1 MEQITTEATIFMV
14 LGWGFV
20 LTLVIY
26 SMKKILTDKIS
37 YDEDD

>member
-1 MEQITTEATIFMV
+1 MEQITTEAIIFMA

-26 SMKKILTDKIS
+26 TMKKILTDKIS

>member
-1 MEQITTEATIFMV
+1 MEQITTEAIIFMV

-26 SMKKILTDKIS
+26 TMKKILTDKIS

>member
-1 MEQITTEATIFMV
+1 MENITTEAYIFMA

-20 LTLVIY
+20 IWMVVST
-26 SMKKILTDKIS
+26 MRKILTDKIS

>member
-1 MEQITTEATIFMV
+1 MEQITTEAYMFMA

-20 LTLVIY
+20 LALVIY
-26 SMKKILTDKIS
+26 TMKKILTDKIS

>member
-1 MEQITTEATIFMV
+1 MDQISTEAIIFMI

-26 SMKKILTDKIS
+26 TMKKILTDKIE
-37 YDEDD
+37 YDDES

>member
-1 MEQITTEATIFMV
+1 MEQISIEAIIFMA

>member
-1 MEQITTEATIFMV
+1 MEQVSTEALIFMG

-20 LTLVIY
+20 IWMVVS
-26 SMKKILTDKIS
+26 SMKKILTDKIH